1 MKSALKKGSPQSRQ
15 SGIGKKKKAR
25 ETSYPKG
32 LSTRSGVP
40 SLSGGFPVG
49 SGGSVLVEA
58 TRAVADFLANPVE
71 EGALLKLMSRVGE
84 ASGQD
89 RFYLL
94 QVHADPETG
103 KQLIRQ
109 RFEWIRPG
117 LESRLQRPVS
127 PSPDSSFALPE
138 RMALLEKGEV
148 EQGLVSELSPAERK
162 FMGGREVHSFLR
174 VPIYGRKGLWGLVG
188 FDNCTDGK
196 IWESHDPNLLRYAA
210 DLVGISAMRQFD
222 GVQMGSRDGKF
233 RQLFTHLPNP
243 MLIQDMQSKR
253 FTDAN
258 EAALRMLE
266 MPDMSSLVQRQPE
279 EISPDYQ
286 PDGSRSRDKVAGI
299 IELALERGWN
309 RFEWTHRTLT
319 GKDFPVEVVLVPLK
333 IDGRLFL
340 AAIWHDIAQGVQ
352 HRMEALVRLAALD
365 AAANAVVITDTH
377 GRILWTNEAF
387 TRITGYS
394 REEAQGQNPRL
405 LKSGRQDAVFYKNLW
420 ETVRAG
426 RVWQGE
432 IFNRKKDGSLYE
444 EEMTIT
450 PVAAQPGGPVTHYIS
465 VKTEI
470 TEKKRLQDQLLR
482 SQRSESLGTL
492 AGGIAHD
499 LNNILLPIT
508 LATDVLKAKQTESDA
523 LSLLD
528 TISTCTKRAADMV
541 RQVLSYARG
550 VEGRRVEVQLRHLV
564 REMEKIIKETFPRNI
579 SIAVHL
585 PARFPLV
592 EGDPT
597 QIQQVLMNLCI
608 NARDAMP
615 TGGTI
620 TLAVRSLFVDESL
633 AVQHNKGRSGD
644 FVLIEVE
651 DSGEGIKP
659 DIMDR
664 LFEPFFTTKELG
676 KGTGLGLSTV
686 QSIVHSHHG
695 FLAVS
700 SRLHHGSRFQV
711 YLPSLAFTAQEQMP
725 VEENAPPRGQ
735 GELVMVVDDE
745 KEFCHIARQI
755 LESHGYRCLV
765 AHDGAEAVSL
775 YASHRFEIKLVLTDV
790 MMPLMDGSQM
800 IQVIKRIN
808 PEVRI
813 ISSSGHAPE
822 ERLVAVA
829 SACSHFLPKPYESGK
844 LLRKIREVLDD
855 ADAPDGDNPSPV
867 V

>member
-1 MKSALKKGSPQSRQ
+1 
-15 SGIGKKKKAR
+15 
-25 ETSYPKG
+25 
-32 LSTRSGVP
+32 
-40 SLSGGFPVG
+40 
-49 SGGSVLVEA
+49 
-58 TRAVADFLANPVE
+58 
-71 EGALLKLMSRVGE
+71 
-84 ASGQD
+84 
-89 RFYLL
+89 
-94 QVHADPETG
+94 
-103 KQLIRQ
+103 
-109 RFEWIRPG
+109 
-117 LESRLQRPVS
+117 
-127 PSPDSSFALPE
+127 
-138 RMALLEKGEV
+138 
-148 EQGLVSELSPAERK
+148 
-162 FMGGREVHSFLR
+162 
-174 VPIYGRKGLWGLVG
+174 
-188 FDNCTDGK
+188 
-196 IWESHDPNLLRYAA
+196 
-210 DLVGISAMRQFD
+210 
-222 GVQMGSRDGKF
+222 
-233 RQLFTHLPNP
+233 
-243 MLIQDMQSKR
+243 
-253 FTDAN
+253 
-258 EAALRMLE
+258 
-266 MPDMSSLVQRQPE
+266 
-279 EISPDYQ
+279 
-286 PDGSRSRDKVAGI
+286 
-299 IELALERGWN
+299 
-309 RFEWTHRTLT
+309 
-319 GKDFPVEVVLVPLK
+319 
-333 IDGRLFL
+333 
-340 AAIWHDIAQGVQ
+340 
-352 HRMEALVRLAALD
+352 
-365 AAANAVVITDTH
+365 
-377 GRILWTNEAF
+377 
-387 TRITGYS
+387 
-394 REEAQGQNPRL
+394 
-405 LKSGRQDAVFYKNLW
+405 
-420 ETVRAG
+420 
-426 RVWQGE
+426 
-432 IFNRKKDGSLYE
+432 
-444 EEMTIT
+444 
-450 PVAAQPGGPVTHYIS
+450 

>member
-1 MKSALKKGSPQSRQ
+1 MKSALKKGAPQFRQ
-15 SGIGKKKKAR
+15 SGMGKKKKAG
-25 ETSYPKG
+25 EISYPKG
-32 LSTRSGVP
+32 SSTGSGVP

-58 TRAVADFLANPVE
+58 TRAVADFLAYPEE

-94 QVHADPETG
+94 QVHANPETG
-103 KQLIRQ
+103 KRLIRQ

-127 PSPDSSFALPE
+127 PSPDSAFALPE

-148 EQGLVSELSPAERK
+148 EQGLVSELTPAERE
-162 FMGGREVHSFLR
+162 FMDGKEVHSFLR
-174 VPIYGRKGLWGLVG
+174 VPVYGRKGLWGLVG
-188 FDNCTDGK
+188 FDNCTNGK
-196 IWESHDPNLLRYAA
+196 IWESHDPTLLRYAA
-210 DLVGISAMRQFD
+210 DLVGISVMRQFD
-222 GVQMGSRDGKF
+222 GVQMGSRDAKF
-233 RQLFTHLPNP
+233 RQLFTQLPNP
-243 MLIQDMQSKR
+243 MLILDMQSKR

-266 MPDMSSLVQRQPE
+266 MPDMASLVQREPA

-286 PDGSRSRDKVAGI
+286 PDRRRSKDKAGEMI
-299 IELALERGWN
+299 GWALERGWN

-319 GKDFPVEVVLVPLK
+319 GKDFPVEVVLIPMDIEGK
-333 IDGRLFL
+333 RCL
-340 AAIWHDIAQGVQ
+340 AVVWQDISERVQ
-352 HRMEALVRLAALD
+352 HRADAQVRLAALD

-405 LKSGRQDAVFYKNLW
+405 LKSGRHDAVFYKNLW

-508 LATDVLKAKQTESDA
+508 LATDVLKAKQTESDT

-550 VEGRRVEVQLRHLV
+550 VEGRRVEVQFRHLV

-585 PARFPLV
+585 PARLPLV

-620 TLAVRSLFVDESL
+620 TLTVRSVFVDESL
-633 AVQHNKGRSGD
+633 AVQHNKGRCGD

-651 DSGEGIKP
+651 DTGEGIKP
-659 DIMDR
+659 EIMER

-711 YLPSLAFTAQEQMP
+711 YLPSLVFAAQEQLP

-745 KEFCHIARQI
+745 KDFCHIARQI

-775 YASHRFEIKLVLTDV
+775 YASHRFEIKLVLTDI

-813 ISSSGHAPE
+813 ISSSGHATE

-829 SACSHFLPKPYESGK
+829 SAGSQFLPKPYESGK
-844 LLRKIREVLDD
+844 LLRKIREVLDEGTLSNGNSH
-855 ADAPDGDNPSPV
+855 PPV